1 MLFTLYHLVDNF
13 LSFLSKFEKVGV
25 HTAFQAVSV
34 WLPWQVEK
42 IVVQIAVKVANLA
55 ILFSVHV
62 LSHNGLL
69 VSV

>member
-1 MLFTLYHLVDNF
+1 M
-13 LSFLSKFEKVGV
+13 